1 MKAVNTAL
9 SEVKI
14 IEPHVFQDDRG
25 FFFESYNK
33 RAFAEAIGS
42 DPDFVQDNHS
52 RSAKGVLRGLHFQ
65 DPHRQAKLV
74 RVIAGEVYDV
84 VVDIRKE
91 SATYG
96 QWLGI
101 NLTAENHRMLW
112 IPEGFAHG
120 FLALSEG
127 AELVY
132 KTTDYYHPD
141 SERCLLWNDPEIG
154 IEWPLFGL
162 SPLLSN
168 KDKQGKSL
176 KEFI

>member
-74 RVIAGEVYDV
+74 RV
-84 VVDIRKE
+84 
-91 SATYG
+91 
-96 QWLGI
+96 
-101 NLTAENHRMLW
+101 
-112 IPEGFAHG
+112 
-120 FLALSEG
+120 
-127 AELVY
+127 
-132 KTTDYYHPD
+132 
-141 SERCLLWNDPEIG
+141 
-154 IEWPLFGL
+154 
-162 SPLLSN
+162 
-168 KDKQGKSL
+168 
-176 KEFI
+176 